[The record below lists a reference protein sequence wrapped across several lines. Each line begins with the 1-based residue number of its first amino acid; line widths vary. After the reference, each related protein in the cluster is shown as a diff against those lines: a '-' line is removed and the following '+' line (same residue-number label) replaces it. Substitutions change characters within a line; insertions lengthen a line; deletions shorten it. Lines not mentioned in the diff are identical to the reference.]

1 MSGIFRCRGV
11 VGGLIENIRR
21 PNPRKRPGVN
31 NLYRITL
38 LNLFFC
44 YVYSF
49 IIKKI
54 GKHII
59 SISNYSFII
68 LKKNPGAYLIYN
80 PLLSSIIFLLY
91 LFLKQNLKKSRDA
104 IFSKL
109 FLSYFF

>member
-49 IIKKI
+49 IKKS
-54 GKHII
+54 G
-59 SISNYSFII
+59 NI
-68 LKKNPGAYLIYN
+68 LSLYLIIH
-80 PLLSSIIFLLY
+80 LSF
-91 LFLKQNLKKSRDA
+91 
-104 IFSKL
+104 
-109 FLSYFF
+109 